1 MVLLLLPRKAFF
13 VFNSGNQAS
22 GIDGTLS
29 FIDEKTETVSNNV
42 FETTNERKLGSTVQ
56 DGVILGNNLYIA
68 VSKSNTIEVVN
79 KNTLVSV
86 VQIVPTP
93 AQGNTPRDI
102 VTDGKYVY
110 VSMYTGV
117 VSRIDPSTNTID
129 KTVAV
134 GPNPEEM
141 VIVN

>member
-1 MVLLLLPRKAFF
+1 MKLKEQLRMLVILLAMPLAFVACDNNDDENGAPIVAEKGVF

-79 KNTLVSV
+79 K
-86 VQIVPTP
+86 IHW
-93 AQGNTPRDI
+93 
-102 VTDGKYVY
+102 
-110 VSMYTGV
+110 
-117 VSRIDPSTNTID
+117 
-129 KTVAV
+129 
-134 GPNPEEM
+134 
-141 VIVN
+141 